1 MKPKILYFLL
11 FFLLTSA
18 HIASPE
24 LACATGR
31 NGDTLVKAEGF
42 GTTRSDALLKA
53 KRDAV
58 EQGVGLVIISETE
71 VKNFEVK
78 KDVVLTKTIG
88 AVKKYN
94 VLKEEKQPDGVYY
107 IKIEATVALAK
118 IKDDLIALKILL
130 ESMDRPRMMV
140 VMREEDGDYAQSAIV
155 DYLSEKGFDL
165 VDAAVVAAL
174 TQKDDNF
181 IHRAT
186 DGDPVAAARI
196 GAENSAEYIIVG
208 KVKKSLASSDF
219 LSSTGM
225 KSGQACITAKVV
237 NCSNARVVAS
247 KSASAAAVHTDE
259 ELAKM
264 KAVEKAAMKL
274 MDQKLFEKI
283 LSSFQDTANNGI
295 VLDIAI
301 KNVVSFKEQKKIKSM
316 LAETPGVVSV
326 NKRCFGKGRLA
337 LSVIYKGDADS
348 FSEAVD
354 GKQFGNQKLSVI
366 DIEGSRVSILLEN
379 RVD

>member
-1 MKPKILYFLL
+1 
-11 FFLLTSA
+11 
-18 HIASPE
+18 
-24 LACATGR
+24 
-31 NGDTLVKAEGF
+31 
-42 GTTRSDALLKA
+42 
-53 KRDAV
+53 
-58 EQGVGLVIISETE
+58 
-71 VKNFEVK
+71 
-78 KDVVLTKTIG
+78 
-88 AVKKYN
+88 
-94 VLKEEKQPDGVYY
+94 
-107 IKIEATVALAK
+107 
-118 IKDDLIALKILL
+118 
-130 ESMDRPRMMV
+130 MMV
-140 VMREEDGDYAQSAIV
+140 VMREEDSDYAQSAIV

-354 GKQFGNQKLSVI
+354 GKQFGNQKLSVT